1 MGFLKRPPHPVSSD
15 GYRVV
20 TLSRAASGRSRRA
33 SSGWRW
39 LAVAPAWLL
48 GGLLLAAEL
57 QAGEFDEYAVKA
69 AYLYNFA
76 KFVEWPAGAFADPA
90 AALTICIAG
99 DNPFGDA
106 LGTLS
111 GKMVE
116 SHPVTVRHIPAAT
129 GLDQCHIVF
138 IGRAEQ
144 GRIKPLLAKLARLPV
159 LTVSDSGD
167 FAQGGGMIGLI
178 EAEQRIRFNIN
189 LAAARQAN
197 LKLSSQLLK
206 LATIVE

>member
-1 MGFLKRPPHPVSSD
+1 MGFLKRSPHPVSSN

-20 TLSRAASGRSRRA
+20 THSRAASGRSRQA
-33 SSGWRW
+33 SGWWHW
-39 LAVAPAWLL
+39 LAVAPKWLL
-48 GGLLLAAEL
+48 GGLLLAVEL

-76 KFVEWPAGAFADPA
+76 KFVEWPAEAFADPT

-106 LGTLS
+106 LATLS

-116 SHPVTVRHIPAAT
+116 SHAVMVRHIPAAT

-144 GRIKPLLAKLARLPV
+144 GRIKPLLAKLARLPI
-159 LTVSDSGD
+159 LTVSDSSD
-167 FAQGGGMIGLI
+167 FAQEVG
-178 EAEQRIRFNIN
+178 
-189 LAAARQAN
+189 
-197 LKLSSQLLK
+197 
-206 LATIVE
+206 